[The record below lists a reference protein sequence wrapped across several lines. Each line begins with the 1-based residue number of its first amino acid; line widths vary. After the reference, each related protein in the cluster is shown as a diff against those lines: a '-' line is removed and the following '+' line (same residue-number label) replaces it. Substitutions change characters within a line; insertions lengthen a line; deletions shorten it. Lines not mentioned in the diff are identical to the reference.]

1 MIELEEGGSRGRLYN
16 IIRFGAEERQ
26 FLVSSDIEAADDA
39 ENRIRFEFT
48 GAEFQWDSLRL
59 PLPPFGKGWFDN
71 IYVDDAYR
79 VALDS
84 RGVRGV
90 TLPVERA
97 HPLPLHGI

>member
-39 ENRIRFEFT
+39 ENRIRFEFS

-90 TLPVERA
+90 AGRTSPPAPDAR
-97 HPLPLHGI
+97 I